1 MPKKINEIFSEF
13 MNPDQN
19 NHLPKDKE
27 ISFLMQMKK
36 RISPTLKEVLPKF
49 LSAQVVATLATLSV
63 CPQFG
68 IGPIGGGHGIGHY
81 FMRFGEAGCAAFCGM
96 VFLTTGTIVAM
107 LLLRSSERRQVFN
120 YQYRLISSF
129 ALVSFLTLM
138 MINRSFGLPTLF
150 DGSFANAMWVSG
162 AVLPTLFILK
172 IWQLSSGLA
181 KNHQ

>member
-1 MPKKINEIFSEF
+1 MSKKINEIFSEF
-13 MNPDQN
+13 MNPDQK
-19 NHLPKDKE
+19 HDLPKEKE
-27 ISFLMQMKK
+27 ASFLIHMKR

-49 LSAQVVATLATLSV
+49 LSAQLIATLATLSV

-107 LLLRSSERRQVFN
+107 LLLRNSERRQIFN

-129 ALVSFLTLM
+129 ALVSFMALM
-138 MINRSFGLPTLF
+138 MINRSFDLPTLF
-150 DGSFANAMWVSG
+150 DGSFANAMWVAG
-162 AVLPTLFILK
+162 AVLPTLFVLK
-172 IWQLSSGLA
+172 VWQLSSGLA
-181 KNHQ
+181 ENQQ

>member
-1 MPKKINEIFSEF
+1 MSKKINETFSEF
-13 MNPDQN
+13 MNPDQKYE
-19 NHLPKDKE
+19 LSKE
-27 ISFLMQMKK
+27 KELSFLNQMKR

-49 LSAQVVATLATLSV
+49 LGAQVIATLATLSI

-107 LLLRSSERRQVFN
+107 LLLRNGERRQVFN

-129 ALVSFLTLM
+129 ALISFFILM
-138 MINRSFGLPTLF
+138 MINRSFELPTLF
-150 DGSFANAMWVSG
+150 DGSFANAMWLAG
-162 AVLPTLFILK
+162 AVLPTLLILK
-172 IWQLSSGLA
+172 IWQLGSGLA
-181 KNHQ
+181 ENHQ

>member
-1 MPKKINEIFSEF
+1 MSKKINEIFSEF
-13 MNPDQN
+13 MNPDQQN
-19 NHLPKDKE
+19 DLPKEKE
-27 ISFLMQMKK
+27 ISFLIQMKR

-49 LSAQVVATLATLSV
+49 LGAQLVAALATLSI

-107 LLLRSSERRQVFN
+107 LLLRSGERRQIFN

-129 ALVSFLTLM
+129 ALVSFMALM
-138 MINRSFGLPTLF
+138 MINRSFDLPTLF
-150 DGSFANAMWVSG
+150 DGTFANAMWVAG
-162 AVLPTLFILK
+162 AILPTLLILK

-181 KNHQ
+181 ENHQ